1 MSIQREDVKNFS
13 ELDAETRV
21 TLLIEYIKVLREGYI
36 SNSTKT
42 LENTDVNVALAKAYK
57 LLEKEFEK

>member
-21 TLLIEYIKVLREGYI
+21 TLIIEYIKLLRGGYI
-36 SNSTKT
+36 ENSTKL

-57 LLEKEFEK
+57 LLDKEFEK

>member
-1 MSIQREDVKNFS
+1 VSIQREDVKNFS

-21 TLLIEYIKVLREGYI
+21 TLLIEYIKVLRDGYI

-57 LLEKEFEK
+57 LLEKEFDK